1 MNVIPIPLPP
11 LRERLADIVPLA
23 EHFLRLSTRNGTP
36 KRLTAAAA
44 ARLLAHS
51 WPGNVREI
59 KNVIERASVL
69 VRDAIVDADDLELGR
84 TDQADSELLPARWL
98 DADLPTALARLEKA
112 MIAHALALCG
122 GKRAEA
128 ARRLNINRQLLY
140 AKMQRYGLME
150 KSASEIPT
158 QDVGKTDGDTPAG

>member
-23 EHFLRLSTRNGTP
+23 EHFLRLFTRNGTP

-69 VRDAIVDADDLELGR
+69 VRDAIVDADDLELEEQTR
-84 TDQADSELLPARWL
+84 PTLSLLPARWL
-98 DADLPTALARLEKA
+98 DATCP
-112 MIAHALALCG
+112 
-122 GKRAEA
+122 
-128 ARRLNINRQLLY
+128 RRSP
-140 AKMQRYGLME
+140 GLRRR
-150 KSASEIPT
+150 
-158 QDVGKTDGDTPAG
+158 

>member
-1 MNVIPIPLPP
+1 V
-11 LRERLADIVPLA
+11 RERLADIVPLA
-23 EHFLRLSTRNGTP
+23 EHFLRLSSRDGAP

-59 KNVIERASVL
+59 KNVIERANVL
-69 VRDAIVDADDLELGR
+69 VRDAVIDADDLEVGR
-84 TDQADSELLPARWL
+84 TEHADSDPLPAQWL

-112 MIAHALALCG
+112 MIVHALVVCG
-122 GKRAEA
+122 GNRTEA

-140 AKMQRYGLME
+140 AKMQRYGLAE
-150 KSASEIPT
+150 KSASENPT
-158 QDVGKTDGDTPAG
+158 QGVGKGDADTPTD

>member
-1 MNVIPIPLPP
+1 VPIPLPP

-23 EHFLRLSTRNGTP
+23 EHFLRLSARDGAA

-44 ARLLAHS
+44 SRLLAHS
-51 WPGNVREI
+51 WPGNVREL
-59 KNVIERASVL
+59 KNVIERANVL
-69 VRDAIVDADDLELGR
+69 VRDVIIDADDLELGR
-84 TDQADSELLPARWL
+84 TEPADAASLPAQWL

-112 MIAHALALCG
+112 MIVHALAACG
-122 GKRAEA
+122 GKRTEA

-140 AKMQRYGLME
+140 AKMQRYGLAE

-158 QDVGKTDGDTPAG
+158 QGVGKADSDTPGD